1 MSILDFILLIIL
13 FGFTFAGFWF
23 GLIHSI
29 GALVGTVAGVIV
41 AGNYFVWLGSIIQ
54 PILMHNEN
62 LAKIIAFILLFLIVN
77 RLVGFIF
84 WIIGKVFNV
93 LTVLPFLKTINRL
106 SGAVLGLVEGILVL
120 GIVLVMIGKFP
131 FSSYIIPT
139 MDTSQV
145 AKFLVNAGKILMP
158 LLPDVIEYTKSYL
171 PF

>member
-41 AGNYFVWLGSIIQ
+41 AGNYFAWLGSIIQ
-54 PILMHNEN
+54 PILMNNEN
-62 LAKIIAFILLFLIVN
+62 LAKIIAFILLFIIAN

-120 GIVLVMIGKFP
+120 GIILVMIGKFP
-131 FSSYIIPT
+131 FSSYIIPA